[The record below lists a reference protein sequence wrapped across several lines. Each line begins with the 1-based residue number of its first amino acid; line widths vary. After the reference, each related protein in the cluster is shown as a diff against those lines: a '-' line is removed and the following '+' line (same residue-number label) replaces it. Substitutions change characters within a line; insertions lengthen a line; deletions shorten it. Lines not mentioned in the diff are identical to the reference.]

1 MKEYDRIQIQDI
13 CSRISSGGTPKSTV
27 EKYYGGNIPWLNT
40 KEVNFNRIHSTERTI
55 TEEGLQNSSAKWI
68 DENAVIVAMY
78 GATAGKSAISKIRLT
93 TNQAC
98 CNLNID
104 PDKADYRFVYYALYN
119 DYSRLASLANGGAQQ
134 NLNAMQ
140 IKEFEIPY
148 PSIEEQTAIA
158 NFLSAL
164 DDKIEVNRQINDN
177 LEQQASNLFQD
188 WLNNCENSI
197 MLRELTDNVL
207 DYTPNTH
214 EYVYLLNSSDVT
226 EGQFTVLPLTPNI
239 NLKGQFKKRFKKGDI
254 LYSEIRPRNRHYA
267 YCYFDA
273 DKYIASTRLIV
284 LRAKP
289 EMLTSGILLYQY
301 LMLNNVFEEFTLKTE
316 SRSGTFPQGNYE
328 DLSSIKVPY
337 GASQEKIAKAL
348 ESIYKQLWINL
359 EENKRLEALRDSLLP
374 KLMSGELKINEID
387 C

>member
-1 MKEYDRIQIQDI
+1 MLNYQTYGRYR
-13 CSRISSGGTPKSTV
+13 SRFSRQ
-27 EKYYGGNIPWLNT
+27 
-40 KEVNFNRIHSTERTI
+40 NRR
-55 TEEGLQNSSAKWI
+55 
-68 DENAVIVAMY
+68 
-78 GATAGKSAISKIRLT
+78 R
-93 TNQAC
+93 
-98 CNLNID
+98 
-104 PDKADYRFVYYALYN
+104 
-119 DYSRLASLANGGAQQ
+119 
-134 NLNAMQ
+134 
-140 IKEFEIPY
+140 
-148 PSIEEQTAIA
+148 
-158 NFLSAL
+158 
-164 DDKIEVNRQINDN
+164 NDN